1 MGLADSIGSLGG
13 SITSPAKLAF
23 IGYVLLA
30 YSGKVETSRWE
41 FIVVALVFFALQIAH
56 DDFAR
61 IWLNERARQ
70 LAVDSGRK

>member
-30 YSGKVETSRWE
+30 YTGKIETSRWE
-41 FIVVALVFFALQIAH
+41 FITIAVAFFILQVLH

-61 IWLNERARQ
+61 IWLNERAKQ
-70 LAVDSGRK
+70 LVATSGRK